1 MAFRAWLA
9 TPSRPRMCAMDSRPF
24 SDMTETIDTSAIDT
38 VLESVLS
45 SYQLR
50 VEITANVRY
59 CGTWFDEDPATRFG
73 QFHLVTEGDCWV
85 SGSALN
91 EPDHLL
97 RGDLKIVRAPYRERV
112 VRDV

>member
-59 CGTWFDEDPATRFG
+59 CGTWFDEDPENGRASCRENVC
-73 QFHLVTEGDCWV
+73 QYVLV
-85 SGSALN
+85 SGGECYFIKKEIYNNRRISY
-91 EPDHLL
+91 
-97 RGDLKIVRAPYRERV
+97 KT
-112 VRDV
+112 